1 MLSTMVATPKH
12 RAPQTD
18 LGTALRVAWW
28 SYVRRVDDEMEA
40 AGFPDRSYSI
50 LYVFVL
56 YAQPG
61 PLTISEIGRLFGI
74 SRQAASKV
82 VAELRDRGYVHTPS
96 SSTDQREKMVELTP
110 KALEFMTARLR
121 MAGTLDRAIRKR
133 IGDDGFEGLIKGLY
147 AVCEVA
153 RGTAEVEPGYI
164 FRPPKLW

>member
-1 MLSTMVATPKH
+1 MVATPKY

-18 LGTALRVAWW
+18 LGTAMRVAWW

-56 YAQPG
+56 YAQPA
-61 PLTISEIGRLFGI
+61 PITISEIGRLFGI

-82 VAELRDRGYVHTPS
+82 VAELRDRGYVQTTTS
-96 SSTDQREKMVELTP
+96 TTDQREKVVELTQ
-110 KALEFMTARLR
+110 KANDFMTARLR
-121 MAGTLDRAIRKR
+121 TAGALDRAIRKR
-133 IGDDGFEGLIKGLY
+133 IGDDGLEGLIKGLH
-147 AVCEVA
+147 AVTEVA
-153 RGTAEVEPGYI
+153 RGTTESEPGYI